1 MNDSY
6 GRVGRQLLNV
16 GLGRYGLESR
26 SVVVHHLGFWS
37 RGPRFEPW
45 RDYQEKII
53 VNLNR
58 GSFLSAVMMLEID
71 AFTSEENNDLLNTQV
86 KARTSVKVDCVSIK
100 VSIERRIQ
108 RTVIRGGEGDDLLDE
123 GAESAVYE
131 ATANVDK
138 EVYLKVL
145 KVFRGRDIQMT
156 DPYDGR
162 VLKVAFKS
170 ISYDGGVNLLGMT
183 LIEDID

>member
-1 MNDSY
+1 M
-6 GRVGRQLLNV
+6 
-16 GLGRYGLESR
+16 
-26 SVVVHHLGFWS
+26 
-37 RGPRFEPW
+37 
-45 RDYQEKII
+45 I
-53 VNLNR
+53 
-58 GSFLSAVMMLEID
+58 LEID
-71 AFTSEENNDLLNTQV
+71 ALSRGGNEDLLTAPN
-86 KARTSVKVDCVSIK
+86 KERISVRVDCDSIR

-138 EVYLKVL
+138 DVYLDVL
-145 KVFRGRDIQMT
+145 SVFRGSDIQMI

-162 VLKVAFKS
+162 SLKVAFKS
-170 ISYDGGVNLLGMT
+170 ISFDGHGNVLKMT

>member
-1 MNDSY
+1 M
-6 GRVGRQLLNV
+6 
-16 GLGRYGLESR
+16 
-26 SVVVHHLGFWS
+26 VHHLGFWS

-45 RDYQEKII
+45 RDYHEKDI
-53 VNLNR
+53 VNLNKD
-58 GSFLSAVMMLEID
+58 SILSAAMILEID
-71 AFTSEENNDLLNTQV
+71 AFTNEENDDVLTTPVN
-86 KARTSVKVDCVSIK
+86 ARTSVRVDCDSIK

-131 ATANVDK
+131 AAANVGK
-138 EVYLKVL
+138 EVYLNVL
-145 KVFRGRDIQMT
+145 KVFRGRNIQMT

-170 ISYDGGVNLLGMT
+170 ISYDGRINLLGMT